1 MSALLNSGGIQEMR
15 TRYLALDRRDR
26 LALNGLGVFLAV
38 MIFYFGVWS
47 PVQDYL
53 AASREDHQH
62 QQALLGYLMS
72 TEDQARAASGT
83 GSTAPATGQ
92 NLLTAVSR
100 AAQGV
105 DIKPSRMQP
114 EGSDAVSVW
123 FEAVP
128 FTRLMLWLE
137 RLESSQGIVVRQIS
151 VDRRDEPGQVAA
163 RVVLRN

>member
-1 MSALLNSGGIQEMR
+1 MSALMNHEKLQELR
-15 TRYLALDRRDR
+15 GRYRALERRDR
-26 LALNGLGVFLAV
+26 LALNSLSAFLGLIILYLG
-38 MIFYFGVWS
+38 IWS

-53 AASREDHQH
+53 AVSRADHQH
-62 QQALLGYLMS
+62 QQSLLGYLKS
-72 TEDQARAASGT
+72 TEQQARAVSGNGAATRAS
-83 GSTAPATGQ
+83 GQ
-92 NLLTAVSR
+92 NLLTSVSR

-151 VDRRDEPGQVAA
+151 IDRQDQPGQVSA
-163 RVVLRN
+163 RIVLRN